1 MTQQYAFVILAVAII
16 AVFFVLLF
24 VKFKK
29 KGETIFS
36 NKACLTLSD
45 KFMNFYSVLKSF
57 GLNESEVAKSLLLQG
72 ERISFLRDLE
82 VQTQNLEY
90 VPKVAVIG
98 CFSAGKSSFINSI
111 VEHKICPIDS
121 RPTTASI
128 TRFTYGKK
136 LKITEVTQ
144 ELEKEL
150 SLEEYQD
157 ICRHPRDRQ
166 RIGEQRSEF
175 LCEVPYKKLFGIEIY
190 DSPGY
195 DNPMDDGRDRQI
207 ASNIAKNSDI
217 IIVVIDINGGTATD
231 SLLQEIKKIKEANPN
246 LICFVVVNR
255 ADQKPP
261 SAIEKVKKAVL
272 ELGLAKDIFA
282 YASLDDKSLEPDM
295 VKLKNKSKKA
305 IFNAIYGVKEQ
316 IYFHR
321 KVGIFK
327 KIDDILADFLLSLN
341 QTKKAIEELFED
353 DEKFWLSDKG
363 WSNLSTVID
372 NAMGQISLNLLYREN
387 KNNAK
392 NNDRGFWDTI
402 TFSYYYDYYFFIDP
416 DTAKDEMLNLKSHI
430 LKNING
436 NTKNTRGLDEHIT
449 KVLEEFS
456 ERISC
461 ISLNPYLG
469 IHEDEYDVCFTE
481 AEYEAYL
488 EIVGYKDA
496 LRSTIEKALDEC
508 GEELRRHSIN
518 RTYEKHIEDIKDF
531 CSYISKTKEQVDN
544 KAQKFK
550 QKGQKIQNMNLKEKV

>member
-1 MTQQYAFVILAVAII
+1 MTQQYTFVILAIAII
-16 AVFFVLLF
+16 AVFFVFLF

-29 KGETIFS
+29 RSETIFS

-57 GLNESEVAKSLLLQG
+57 GLNESEAAESLLLQG
-72 ERISFLRDLE
+72 ERISLLRDLE
-82 VQTQNLEY
+82 AQTQNLEHM
-90 VPKVAVIG
+90 PKIAIIG

-195 DNPMDDGRDRQI
+195 DNPMDDGQDRQI

-305 IFNAIYGVKEQ
+305 IFNAIDGVKEQ

-341 QTKKAIEELFED
+341 QTEKAIEELFED

-363 WSNLSTVID
+363 WSNLSTVVD
-372 NAMGQISLNLLYREN
+372 NAMKQISSNLLYRKN

-392 NNDRGFWDTI
+392 NDKRDFWDTI
-402 TFSYYYDYYFFIDP
+402 TFSYYYDYYFFINP
-416 DTAKDEMLNLKSHI
+416 DTAKEEMLNLKSHI

-449 KVLEEFS
+449 KALEEFA
-456 ERISC
+456 ERISR
-461 ISLNPYLG
+461 ISLNPCLG
-469 IHEDEYDVCFTE
+469 IHEDEYLNCYSKAISE
-481 AEYEAYL
+481 ASLKTAT
-488 EIVGYKDA
+488 YKNE
-496 LRSTIEKALDEC
+496 LRIAIEKALDEC

-550 QKGQKIQNMNLKEKV
+550 QKGQKIQNMNLKEKA